1 MPKFSIIVPVYNVES
16 YLAKC
21 LDSILCQ
28 SYKDYEIIA
37 INDGSTDN
45 SSKILKEYVDKY
57 DNIIVINQEN
67 QGLSQA
73 RNNGVKEAK
82 GEYIIFVDSDDFI
95 EKDLLKKINDSLLN
109 NPDLVRYQIREVS
122 DKLTD
127 YNEESFTNLSG
138 KDAFKKIVKYHYVE
152 NAWSYAIK
160 KEYYLKNKF
169 SFKKGLLHED
179 FGLIPLV
186 IIKANIVNSID
197 YIGYNYVQR
206 NNSIMNNSNYEK
218 IRKKAFDVL
227 EQYLDLINKDEDIY
241 YKSFLANSTIL
252 KLKDLN
258 KKDYKEFLNLLKT
271 NKVFD
276 NVLSDTI
283 SRKIK
288 KLLLKI
294 SPKLYLKVVI

>member
-227 EQYLDLINKDEDIY
+227 EQYLDLINKEKDIY

-252 KLKDLN
+252 K
-258 KKDYKEFLNLLKT
+258 
-271 NKVFD
+271 
-276 NVLSDTI
+276 
-283 SRKIK
+283 
-288 KLLLKI
+288 
-294 SPKLYLKVVI
+294 

>member
-1 MPKFSIIVPVYNVES
+1 MDFIC
-16 YLAKC
+16 LGAK
-21 LDSILCQ
+21 
-28 SYKDYEIIA
+28 
-37 INDGSTDN
+37 G
-45 SSKILKEYVDKY
+45 
-57 DNIIVINQEN
+57 VINQKN

-138 KDAFKKIVKYHYVE
+138 KEAFKKIVKYHYVE

-169 SFKKGLLHED
+169 SFKKSLLHED

-218 IRKKAFDVL
+218 IKKKAFDVL

-258 KKDYKEFLNLLKT
+258 KKDYKEFLNLLKK

>member
-57 DNIIVINQEN
+57 DNIIVINQKN